1 MKTVGIPLILTF
13 KLDELSQDRLNL
25 WRQTHFP
32 KERNYLKAHLTI
44 YHQLP
49 GQEIVTIKE
58 KLAEFAAVRDPIAI
72 HFDRLMSR
80 QGFVGVGVT
89 SSEMLVYKSALNTLF
104 MPSLRAQDKEPY
116 RPHVTVTNK
125 GSPREGE
132 AVLKVVAEKF
142 QPWDGAILG
151 LELYHYRGGP
161 WEFADS
167 FLFDT
172 SGSHSDAI

>member
-13 KLDELSQDRLNL
+13 KLDELSQERLNL
-25 WRQTHFP
+25 WRQMHFP

-49 GQEIVTIKE
+49 GQEILSIRHR
-58 KLAEFAAVRDPIAI
+58 LADFAALRAPIPI

-89 SSEMLVYKSALNTLF
+89 SDEMLAYKTDLNTLF
-104 MPSLRAQDKEPY
+104 LPNLRAQDKEPY

-125 GSPREGE
+125 GSPRDGE
-132 AVLKVVAEKF
+132 AVLRILEEEF
-142 QPWDGAILG
+142 RPWSGTILG

-161 WEFADS
+161 WEFAQS
-167 FLFDT
+167 YIFD
-172 SGSHSDAI
+172 APKR